1 MSKTVKI
8 LLVFILVIGVVA
20 GLHRYNTRFASR
32 QPGVKKISA
41 QKTTVKVEAVKKGD
55 LNLILS
61 YVGSL
66 KARDEADVFSKVAGK
81 LARYE
86 VKEGDAVV
94 KGQAV
99 ALVDRDETGL
109 KYALAPVESP
119 LAGIV
124 GKTLLDKGASIQA
137 SGGVVQG
144 TSLAVVVD
152 MDEMLVKLNVSEQDI
167 PYFQDGLKAKINVD
181 AYPGQVFEGTVTRVS
196 QIVDSQTRTLPVEIS
211 ILNQDHRLKS
221 GMFGR
226 IFINAAVHEKALI
239 LSQDT
244 LVEELGHNYV
254 FVEDK
259 GTARKQKV
267 VTGIRDNGSV
277 EIVSGVQAGDTVIVF
292 GQQGLKDG
300 AAVEVEEENAVNP
313 ARENVPRDQ
322 QGARE

>member
-1 MSKTVKI
+1 MNKTVKI
-8 LLVFILVIGVVA
+8 LLVFILIIGVVA
-20 GLHRYNTRFASR
+20 GLRMYNTRSASR
-32 QPGVKKISA
+32 QSGVKKISA
-41 QKTTVKVEAVKKGD
+41 QKTTVKVETVKKGD

-66 KARDEADVFSKVAGK
+66 KARDEAAVFSKVPGK

-94 KGQAV
+94 KGQTV

-109 KYALAPVESP
+109 KYELAPVESP

-124 GKTLLDKGASIQA
+124 GQTLLDKGA
-137 SGGVVQG
+137 VVYAANGIGQG
-144 TSLAVVVD
+144 TSLAVIVD
-152 MDEMLVKLNVSEQDI
+152 MDEMLVKLNISEQDI
-167 PYFQDGLKAKINVD
+167 PYFQNGLHAKIMVD
-181 AYPGQVFEGTVTRVS
+181 AYHGQIFEGTVTKVS
-196 QIVDSQTRTLPVEIS
+196 QIVDSQTRTLPVEIT

-226 IFINAAVHEKALI
+226 IFINAAVHEGALI
-239 LSQDT
+239 IRQDA

-277 EIVSGVQAGDTVIVF
+277 EIVSGVQDGDTVIVF
-292 GQQGLKDG
+292 GQQGLQDGASVEAAEEKDG
-300 AAVEVEEENAVNP
+300 TLT
-313 ARENVPRDQ
+313 RENVSPDK
-322 QGARE
+322 QGAQE